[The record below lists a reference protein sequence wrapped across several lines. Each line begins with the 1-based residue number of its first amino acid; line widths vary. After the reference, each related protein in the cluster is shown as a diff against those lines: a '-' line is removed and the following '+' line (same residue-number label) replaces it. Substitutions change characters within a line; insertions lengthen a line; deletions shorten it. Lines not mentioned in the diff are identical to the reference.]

1 MSGRRMHISISGT
14 AYARLKAYATDH
26 NQSLAAIVERAV
38 ALDLGLE
45 PPPPR
50 PARRYRGG
58 SNG

>member
-1 MSGRRMHISISGT
+1 MHISISGT